1 MLFPLDLHEGHWK
14 KTAKREKFQ
23 NKDVF
28 LMHDSFF
35 TNYTILHLHFASIC
49 NTVDKKKYCFMKYLV
64 EIQSAQRRRESQTN
78 FMILYQL
85 QGVVINQK
93 YNYYFIRSK
102 TAIV

>member
-1 MLFPLDLHEGHWK
+1 
-14 KTAKREKFQ
+14 
-23 NKDVF
+23 
-28 LMHDSFF
+28 
-35 TNYTILHLHFASIC
+35 
-49 NTVDKKKYCFMKYLV
+49 MKYLV